1 MATVLRRFA
10 ADEWPAYRDLRL
22 RALADSPDA
31 FGSTF
36 ARESARSDDEWRE
49 RLATGARSPTD
60 LPLVAVVD
68 DALAGLAWGRLDE
81 RQPDIAHL
89 FQVWVAPE
97 FRGRG
102 VGRLLVDAVI
112 AWARTVGARALRL
125 GVTCGDTAAV
135 RLYRRAGFVD
145 DGAPQP
151 LRPGSDVKSQPM
163 LLALEP
169 GLHPPPA

>member
-49 RLATGARSPTD
+49 RLATGVRSPTD
-60 LPLVAVVD
+60 LPLVPVVD
-68 DALAGLAWGRLDE
+68 DVLAGLAWGRLDE

-112 AWARTVGARALRL
+112 TAGGGSWGSYSNCPAIAVSDTLEERIARFYSWMES
-125 GVTCGDTAAV
+125 GVYE
-135 RLYRRAGFVD
+135 LYGVPR
-145 DGAPQP
+145 
-151 LRPGSDVKSQPM
+151 
-163 LLALEP
+163 
-169 GLHPPPA
+169 

>member
-49 RLATGARSPTD
+49 RLATGVRSPTD

-68 DALAGLAWGRLDE
+68 DVLAGLAWGRLDE

-112 AWARTVGARALRL
+112 TAGGGSWGSYSNCPAIAVSDTLEERIGRFYNWMES
-125 GVTCGDTAAV
+125 GVYE
-135 RLYRRAGFVD
+135 LYGVPR
-145 DGAPQP
+145 
-151 LRPGSDVKSQPM
+151 
-163 LLALEP
+163 
-169 GLHPPPA
+169 